1 MRVRRIITRTLIK
14 VMAIAAIY
22 FKIGP
27 KNRDT
32 IKANKTQ
39 IQEIAMITESM

>member
-1 MRVRRIITRTLIK
+1 MITSTLIN
-14 VMAIAAIY
+14 VMTIAAIY

-27 KNRDT
+27 KNLDT

-39 IQEIAMITESM
+39 IQEIAIITESM